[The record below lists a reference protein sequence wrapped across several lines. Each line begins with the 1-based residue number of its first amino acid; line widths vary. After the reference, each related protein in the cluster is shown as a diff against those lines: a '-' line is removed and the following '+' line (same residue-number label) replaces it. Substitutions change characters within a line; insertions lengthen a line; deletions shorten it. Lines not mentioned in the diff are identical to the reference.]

1 MPTRLPQKAAEPYA
15 KKEFVKQIS
24 QLLCGKDEC
33 TIGTATEN
41 SVWDL
46 SPLGD
51 LFRWYMAPAF
61 GIVGRKLGAHYCH
74 CLGDMK

>member
-1 MPTRLPQKAAEPYA
+1 MPQKASQEAPEPYA

-33 TIGTATEN
+33 TMRTATEN

-46 SPLGD
+46 SPLD
-51 LFRWYMAPAF
+51 NLFRWFMAPA
-61 GIVGRKLGAHYCH
+61 VGYYQS
-74 CLGDMK
+74 